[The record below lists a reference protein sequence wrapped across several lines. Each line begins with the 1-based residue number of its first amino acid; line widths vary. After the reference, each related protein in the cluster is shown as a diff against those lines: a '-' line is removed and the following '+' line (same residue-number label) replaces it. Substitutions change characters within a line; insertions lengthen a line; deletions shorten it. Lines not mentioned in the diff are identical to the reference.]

1 MEINNHPTTGK
12 ILNLVNFSTKRKEKL
27 VEFTP
32 KHRQFCKQQNYPQ
45 KKTLLLSI
53 IISRV
58 FWVFFFK
65 ILPIF
70 LCSHTHHHP
79 QDELA
84 KFGYQLETKVKKKH
98 LRILLYFGG

>member
-1 MEINNHPTTGK
+1 LQTTK
-12 ILNLVNFSTKRKEKL
+12 LSPEKN
-27 VEFTP
+27 TAP
-32 KHRQFCKQQNYPQ
+32 KHYYKQSF
-45 KKTLLLSI
+45 LG
-53 IISRV
+53 
-58 FWVFFFK
+58 FFFK